1 MHIKFHSSVIITR
14 DIELMKQFYTDVLCQ
29 EVAMD
34 FGGCIVF
41 KSGFSLWKLDE
52 AHTIAKK
59 SGSRFHESGNK
70 NLELC
75 FETDDFENV
84 VRFLEEKQ
92 LKYLH
97 KVHEEN
103 WGQQTLR
110 FYDPENNLVEVGESL
125 DCFIKRF
132 YAAGID
138 AEAISKRTSVPVDYI
153 TNCLKH

>member
-92 LKYLH
+92 
-97 KVHEEN
+97 
-103 WGQQTLR
+103 
-110 FYDPENNLVEVGESL
+110 
-125 DCFIKRF
+125 
-132 YAAGID
+132 
-138 AEAISKRTSVPVDYI
+138 
-153 TNCLKH
+153 